1 VFVWGLRKNHLICH
15 NFSRNFKFELI
26 QELFCI
32 LKIKNNPKRHW
43 MNSNGWGI
51 VEAMHDIIFSN
62 IKNVVHKTYFFYI
75 SANEHNGLT
84 SMSMS

>member
-1 VFVWGLRKNHLICH
+1 
-15 NFSRNFKFELI
+15 
-26 QELFCI
+26 
-32 LKIKNNPKRHW
+32 

-62 IKNVVHKTYFFYI
+62 TKNVVHKTYFFYI

-84 SMSMS
+84 SMSMSWKIGVKLQFY